1 MVRFSSLQQTS
12 PRLSVSL
19 PDVCLLAERNWDCG
33 LTRWVYPLAPPTA
46 DVQASTHA
54 DALAD
59 LLLGANAELGQASS
73 ERDGLTG
80 QLEGVR
86 AELEASQQAVRAAA
100 QARADVMDLQAAE
113 LVAVESQRDSAR
125 EEGLKATERAELD
138 ARTAVAQAA
147 ASAAEA
153 ADLRVA
159 LDASKAELT
168 AMTDELERCRA
179 GAPRADQAS
188 QIGQTADLADQV
200 SQTEQEET
208 AALSPLPLVNADG
221 DAAADPVSTEARS
234 FICFRGFRVGD
245 RVLFRK
251 KSRGGTSVYAAL
263 VAGSLNIY
271 LDCRQVRLPTPLLVF
286 FYNESRPG

>member
-19 PDVCLLAERNWDCG
+19 PDVCSLAERNWDCG

-200 SQTEQEET
+200 SQMEQEET

-286 FYNESRPG
+286 L